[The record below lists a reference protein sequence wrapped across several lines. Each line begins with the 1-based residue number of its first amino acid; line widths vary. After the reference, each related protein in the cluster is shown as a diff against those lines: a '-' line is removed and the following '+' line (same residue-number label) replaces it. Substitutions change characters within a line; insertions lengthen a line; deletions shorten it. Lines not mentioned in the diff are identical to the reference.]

1 MTREKSLSLR
11 RNGSGEAAWS
21 GSAFSAR
28 VYDFSKPLRAGPKA
42 TGRPARWERLNP
54 EENLGSSG
62 QGVPI
67 RVDTS
72 RNASIARCLRP

>member
-11 RNGSGEAAWS
+11 RNGPGEAEWS

-28 VYDFSKPLRAGPKA
+28 AYDFSKPLRAGPKA

-67 RVDTS
+67 RVDTN